1 MLRQLTKH
9 CRGKRVFS
17 ISSVLRSSPTSG
29 ALSGFTS
36 AILLQPLDVLKTRVQ
51 QDTQGR
57 VAGKVQIPGLVRSIC
72 AREGVVGLWRGT
84 IPTLLRYVP
93 PCPNVIFIFQNFII
107 LCVFVCLFFVL
118 HRNVPG
124 QALYLTSVQQV
135 RDAIGRMLPSFARTK
150 DAAGERLTT
159 LVKLT
164 PTGNLV
170 AGAVTR
176 TAIGFV
182 VNPLTVVKARFEVRT
197 RCALE
202 LAFDVGEQR
211 TG

>member
-1 MLRQLTKH
+1 MEGHNTDATQVR
-9 CRGKRVFS
+9 
-17 ISSVLRSSPTSG
+17 TS
-29 ALSGFTS
+29 LPQF
-36 AILLQPLDVLKTRVQ
+36 LFCL
-51 QDTQGR
+51 
-57 VAGKVQIPGLVRSIC
+57 
-72 AREGVVGLWRGT
+72 
-84 IPTLLRYVP
+84 
-93 PCPNVIFIFQNFII
+93 
-107 LCVFVCLFFVL
+107 FVCLFFVFR
-118 HRNVPG
+118 RNVPG

-135 RDAIGRMLPSFARTK
+135 RDAIGRVFPSFARTK

-197 RCALE
+197 RCALV
-202 LAFDVGEQR
+202 LAFDGGERDGRPWPREGNVYAEHVGCR
-211 TG
+211 VTITGTKASSRPCNRWHAKGREHSFKDSVRLRCEMRHMQGCTLCSTRG